1 MIMLGSAYVLIH
13 AQTRKYYALHKT
25 CQKKKKIVNESCTC
39 LEKGYSDFQKVLL
52 ILLRDQRDRKNAIR
66 SLSQGVI
73 GGSMG
78 GA

>member
-1 MIMLGSAYVLIH
+1 MCSYMHRSVNIMHYIKH
-13 AQTRKYYALHKT
+13 AK
-25 CQKKKKIVNESCTC
+25 KKKKIVNESCTC